1 MKWGLRSEIDTRSEK
16 LGRKI
21 RDAQVQ
27 KVPYMLV
34 VGDKEQAEFK
44 VGVRER
50 SKGDLGSMTL
60 DEFKNVLDGE
70 FNPLKN

>member
-1 MKWGLRSEIDTRSEK
+1 MPSNRSEVDGRNEK

-21 RDAQVQ
+21 RDAQMQ

-34 VGDKEQAEFK
+34 VGDKEKEART

-50 SKGDLGSMTL
+50 SKGDLGSMSI
-60 DEFKNVLDGE
+60 EGFKELLSKE
-70 FNPLKN
+70 FNPLR